1 MLYTVV
7 HDPNA
12 VQHNMQIMLNNAT
25 WGKSRDLLARHPDIL
40 QLFLLI
46 IPSKGST
53 ATGPCQYCRP
63 TGAMSMNIFRL
74 CGDMSH
80 VFSIIVLLLRLR
92 VAKNA
97 SGELRERIRR
107 RFVLCLRFAC
117 VCVRLS
123 LSGRLSEDWPTA
135 PHAKDEMCFS
145 RWRRE
150 VLVWAS
156 FFPAVAEKPMPQ
168 LSA

>member
-1 MLYTVV
+1 MGQK
-7 HDPNA
+7 P
-12 VQHNMQIMLNNAT
+12 
-25 WGKSRDLLARHPDIL
+25 GLARQTPGYFTAPPLDHS
-40 QLFLLI
+40 
-46 IPSKGST
+46 SKGST